1 MSQNVAII
9 GIAGGT
15 GAGKTVLAE
24 ALADKLGKEEAVVL
38 PQDAYYK
45 DRSHIPPEER
55 QKINY
60 DHPDSFENDLLVDH
74 LEKLSDWDSIERP
87 VYNFTTHTREES
99 VTVQPAPVV
108 ILEGIMVLVSEKIR
122 SVLDYKI
129 FVDTDADI
137 RILRRIERDIQD
149 RDRDFQNVKNQYF
162 NSVRPMHLAFV
173 EPSKRYADIIIPRGY
188 NEVAIEVLFN
198 HLENYTR
205 RSDFESR

>member
-24 ALADKLGKEEAVVL
+24 ALADKLGKEEVVVL

-99 VTVQPAPVV
+99 ITVQP
-108 ILEGIMVLVSEKIR
+108 
-122 SVLDYKI
+122 
-129 FVDTDADI
+129 
-137 RILRRIERDIQD
+137 
-149 RDRDFQNVKNQYF
+149 
-162 NSVRPMHLAFV
+162 
-173 EPSKRYADIIIPRGY
+173 
-188 NEVAIEVLFN
+188 
-198 HLENYTR
+198 
-205 RSDFESR
+205 